1 MYLTRLILNPRS
13 RRVQREI
20 VEPYQLH
27 RTILSAFPEDLPEDE
42 RVLFRLESDPRSET
56 PTLLIQSQ
64 GMPDWDWITS
74 AKGERYLM
82 EGDDPNPWVKA
93 YNPEFLKGQ
102 SLIFRLRAN
111 PTVKRA
117 GKRRGLYKEED
128 QIRWLQRKAEASGF
142 AIHSNQ
148 VKQEDWITGPLYR
161 EKEHHELRLLVV
173 QFDGLLE
180 VHEASGMLEAIRN
193 GIGSGKGLGCGL
205 LSVAPFA
212 RR

>member
-20 VEPYQLH
+20 GEPYQLH
-27 RTILSAFPEDLPEDE
+27 RTILSAFPEVLPEDE
-42 RVLFRLESDPRSET
+42 RVLFRLEIDQRSGR

-64 GMPDWDWITS
+64 GMPDWDWITN
-74 AKGERYLM
+74 ARGERYLM
-82 EGDDPNPWVKA
+82 KGEDPNPWVKA

-117 GKRRGLYKEED
+117 GKRLGLYKEED
-128 QIRWLQRKAEASGF
+128 QIEWLQRKAEASGF
-142 AIHSNQ
+142 AIYSTQ

-161 EKEHHELRLLVV
+161 EKEQHELRLLVV

-180 VHEASGMLEAIRN
+180 VLEAVVMLKAIRN

-205 LSVAPFA
+205 LSVAPVT